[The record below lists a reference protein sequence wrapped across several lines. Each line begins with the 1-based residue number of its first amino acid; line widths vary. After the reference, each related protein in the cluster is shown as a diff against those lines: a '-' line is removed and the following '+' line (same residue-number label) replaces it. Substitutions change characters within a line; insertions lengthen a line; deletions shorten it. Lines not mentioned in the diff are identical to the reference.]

1 MSPYLKHIFPV
12 NMYHGTVENNAAI
25 KEQILPLIEKY
36 GNKHNITPEGWL
48 TNHLKTSFDD
58 EDFNKM
64 MLDKNSDVGKVLLK
78 QYINVLENFFDRNF
92 SVEITD
98 MWYNLYSDGEYQE
111 AHNHCGD
118 ALAPTH
124 FACVHFLSFNPK
136 IHSPL
141 TFIDPMDTL
150 RHLSINM
157 KTEEY
162 CDRHNPR
169 VKEGSLVMFPAY
181 LKHEVKS
188 YPSHPDEPRI
198 TVSFNITVTEYAGLD
213 DEDDD

>member
-1 MSPYLKHIFPV
+1 MSKRIDLFPV
-12 NMYHGTVENNAAI
+12 SYYRGAVEDNA
-25 KEQILPLIEKY
+25 KLKDLILPIVERTVKECE
-36 GNKHNITPEGWL
+36 TPEGWL
-48 TNHLKTSFDD
+48 TTNITTSFCN
-58 EDFNKM
+58 EKISSELANLTEVKRQYFNVIK
-64 MLDKNSDVGKVLLK
+64 G
-78 QYINVLENFFDRNF
+78 FFDDKFRL
-92 SVEITD
+92 EID
-98 MWYNLYSDGEYQE
+98 DIWYNSYTEGEYQE

-162 CDRHNPR
+162 NDRHNPR
-169 VKEGSLVMFPAY
+169 VREGSLVMFPAY

-188 YPSHPDEPRI
+188 YPPTPDEPRI

-213 DEDDD
+213 DDDDD

>member
-1 MSPYLKHIFPV
+1 MSKRIDLFPV
-12 NMYHGTVENNAAI
+12 SYYRGVVEDNA
-25 KEQILPLIEKY
+25 KLKDLILPIVERTVKECE
-36 GNKHNITPEGWL
+36 TPEGWL
-48 TNHLKTSFDD
+48 TTNITNSFCNEKISSELANLTEVKRQYFNVIKGFFDD
-58 EDFNKM
+58 KFR
-64 MLDKNSDVGKVLLK
+64 
-78 QYINVLENFFDRNF
+78 LEIDD
-92 SVEITD
+92 I
-98 MWYNLYSDGEYQE
+98 WYNSYTDGEYQE

>member
-1 MSPYLKHIFPV
+1 MSKRIDLFPV
-12 NMYHGTVENNAAI
+12 SYYRGTVENNGKL
-25 KEQILPLIEKY
+25 KELILPIVEKTV
-36 GNKHNITPEGWL
+36 KECETPEGWL
-48 TNHLKTSFDD
+48 TTHITTSFCN
-58 EDFNKM
+58 EKISNELANLTEVKRQYFNVIK
-64 MLDKNSDVGKVLLK
+64 G
-78 QYINVLENFFDRNF
+78 FFDDKFRL
-92 SVEITD
+92 EID
-98 MWYNLYSDGEYQE
+98 DIWYNSYTDGEYQE

-141 TFIDPMDTL
+141 AFIDPMDTL

-157 KTEEY
+157 KTEGY

-169 VKEGSLVMFPAY
+169 VNEGSLVMFPAY

-188 YPSHPDEPRI
+188 YPSHPDEPRV

-213 DEDDD
+213 DEDD

>member
-1 MSPYLKHIFPV
+1 MSKRIDLFPV
-12 NMYHGTVENNAAI
+12 SYYRGAVEDNA
-25 KEQILPLIEKY
+25 KLKDLILPIVERTVKECE
-36 GNKHNITPEGWL
+36 TPEGWL
-48 TNHLKTSFDD
+48 TTNITTSFCN
-58 EDFNKM
+58 EKISSELASLPEVKRQYFNVIK
-64 MLDKNSDVGKVLLK
+64 G
-78 QYINVLENFFDRNF
+78 FFDDKFRL
-92 SVEITD
+92 EID
-98 MWYNLYSDGEYQE
+98 DIWYNSYTDGEYQE

-162 CDRHNPR
+162 SDRHNPR